1 MISKKMETA
10 LNQQIEVEAF
20 ASFLYLSMGSWC
32 DQQSL
37 GGCAEF
43 FYRQSE
49 EEREH
54 MLKIFYYVNEVE
66 GIAVTPAVKK
76 PQTSWDSVRQL
87 FEEAYAHEQKVTASI
102 HSLVKLGYEEQDHAS
117 VNFLQW
123 YVDEQRE
130 EEILMRSI
138 IERIHL
144 IGDGPQSLYYID
156 KEVAAFNARAAASEG

>member
-1 MISKKMETA
+1 MISKKMEAA
-10 LNQQIEVEAF
+10 LNKQLEVESF

-54 MLKIFYYVNEVE
+54 MLKIFHYMHDIE
-66 GIAVTPAVKK
+66 GQAVVPAVNQ
-76 PQTSWDSVRQL
+76 PQSSWESVGKL
-87 FEEAYAHEQKVTASI
+87 FKDAYKHEQKVTQHI
-102 HSLVKLGYEEQDHAS
+102 HDLVKLGIEEQDHAT

-130 EEILMRSI
+130 EEVLMRSI
-138 IERIHL
+138 IERIQL
-144 IGDGPQSLYYID
+144 IGDGPQSLYYVD
-156 KEVAAFNARAAASEG
+156 KEIAAINARTATEG